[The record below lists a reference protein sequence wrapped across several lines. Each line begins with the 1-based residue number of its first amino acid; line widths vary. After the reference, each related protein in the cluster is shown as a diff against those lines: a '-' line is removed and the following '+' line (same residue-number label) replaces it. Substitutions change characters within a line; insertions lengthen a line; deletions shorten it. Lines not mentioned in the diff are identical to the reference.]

1 MTDLRDD
8 IVALLPQLRAFARAL
23 TAGDVALSDDLV
35 QDTVVKALQASDRFT
50 AGTNLKAWLFTILR
64 NNFLSVMRSK
74 RVKAEVSD
82 DGLENVLWRPPAQ
95 EDRLEFEAFKRA
107 FRLLSPT
114 HREVLVLIC
123 VHGHPYERA
132 AEIVGCKVGTIR
144 SRLNCRCRRRR
155 RPPGRPWCWPTRRAP
170 ACPLPPGTLRHPAG
184 RRPSRRRFVTR
195 CCRIEAEGRSRRSQR
210 RWGRRY
216 AACAACG

>member
-23 TAGDVALSDDLV
+23 TGGDVALSDDLV
-35 QDTVVKALQASDRFT
+35 QDTVVKALQALDRF
-50 AGTNLKAWLFTILR
+50 APGTNLKAWLFTILR

-74 RVKAEVSD
+74 RVKSEVSD
-82 DGLENVLWRPPAQ
+82 DGLENTLWRPPAQ

-107 FRLLSPT
+107 FRLLSPA

-123 VHGHPYERA
+123 VHGYPYEKA

-144 SRLNCRCRRRR
+144 SRLNRARNQLKQMLLEGDLPLPT
-155 RPPGRPWCWPTRRAP
+155 PPVSTRAP
-170 ACPLPPGTLRHPAG
+170 MVLAPEAEQGLPSAWAAARAPREPAIEPRLRH
-184 RRPSRRRFVTR
+184 
-195 CCRIEAEGRSRRSQR
+195 
-210 RWGRRY
+210 
-216 AACAACG
+216 